1 MLITRN
7 NNWEIGSR
15 KRTVRPELKVGP
27 VSLKFVTI
35 ALIAVA
41 ALFYLAQS
49 TQISAKKYT
58 IMEFN
63 ETKTELEAK
72 GKDLEVQAAR
82 LKSLNEIKK
91 NVENSDLEP
100 IGQTKYIEE
109 GNKQARLN

>member
-15 KRTVRPELKVGP
+15 KRTIRPELKIGP
-27 VSLKFVTI
+27 VSVKFISI
-35 ALIAVA
+35 ALVAIA

-58 IMEFN
+58 IMQLN

-72 GKDLEVQAAR
+72 GRDLEVEAAR

-91 NVENSDLEP
+91 NAENSDLEP
-100 IGQTKYIEE
+100 AGQSVYI
-109 GNKQARLN
+109 NSDKQAKRK

>member
-7 NNWEIGSR
+7 NNWETGNR
-15 KRTVRPELKVGP
+15 KRTIKQELKIGP
-27 VSLKFVTI
+27 VSLKFISI
-35 ALIAVA
+35 ALIAIA

-49 TQISAKKYT
+49 TQTSAKKYT
-58 IMEFN
+58 IMQLN

-91 NVENSDLEP
+91 SAENSDLEP
-100 IGQTKYIEE
+100 IGQTNYINESE
-109 GNKQARLN
+109 QARRN